1 MNTPVPLSPGPVRA
15 CPKILIDCD
24 ASSQFTAES
33 EKDMLKLATTLCLL
47 SGSLAAQWPTPP
59 ASGIPRTPDGKPDLS
74 APAPRSADGKPD
86 LSGVWMVANP
96 GSLFFIAGDLKP
108 EEMQPW
114 AAALLKQREANY
126 RNDTDGINCLPPGP
140 KAGIGVGNLP
150 FRIVQTPGLIA
161 MLYEY
166 QTIYRQI
173 FTNGRALPKDPNP
186 TWMGYSAGTWSG
198 DTLVVTTIGY
208 NDRTSLDLAGHPHT
222 EALRM
227 TERYHR
233 VDYGHID
240 LQVTFDDPKAYT
252 RPWTQAAKLD
262 LMPDGDLI
270 EYVCENERDKPHLIG
285 KSGEEFTVP
294 ADVLAKYAGTYGTG
308 PVPAIIS
315 LERGRLMI
323 DMGSGKTPLV
333 AHSENTF
340 TMDGTDVDF
349 VKDTNGKVTGMI
361 QHWNESD
368 RNFPRVR

>member
-1 MNTPVPLSPGPVRA
+1 
-15 CPKILIDCD
+15 
-24 ASSQFTAES
+24 
-33 EKDMLKLATTLCLL
+33 MLKLATALCLL
-47 SGSLAAQWPTPP
+47 SGALTAQWPKPP
-59 ASGIPRTPDGKPDLS
+59 ASGTPRTADGKPDLS

-96 GSLFFIAGDLKP
+96 GSLFYFSGDLKP
-108 EEMQPW
+108 EEMRPW
-114 AAALLKQREANY
+114 AASLLKQREANY

-150 FRIVQTPGLIA
+150 FRIVQTPGIIA
-161 MLYEY
+161 LLYEY

-173 FTNGRALPKDPNP
+173 FTNGRELPKDPNP
-186 TWMGYSAGTWSG
+186 TWMGYSTGTWNG

-222 EALRM
+222 EELRM
-227 TERYHR
+227 TERYRR

-240 LQVTFDDPKAYT
+240 LQVTFDDLKAYT
-252 RPWTQAAKLD
+252 RPWTQAVKLD

-285 KSGEEFTVP
+285 KSGEEFRVP
-294 ADVLAKYAGTYGTG
+294 AEVLAQYAGTYGTG
-308 PVPAIIS
+308 AVPAIVS
-315 LERGRLMI
+315 VESGRLMI

-333 AHSENTF
+333 ALSESNF
-340 TMDGTDVDF
+340 TMEGTNVDF
-349 VKDTNGKVTGMI
+349 VKNGDGKVTGMV
-361 QHWNESD
+361 QHWNEND

>member
-1 MNTPVPLSPGPVRA
+1 
-15 CPKILIDCD
+15 
-24 ASSQFTAES
+24 
-33 EKDMLKLATTLCLL
+33 MLKLATTLCLL
-47 SGSLAAQWPTPP
+47 SGSLAAQWPMPP

-96 GSLFFIAGDLKP
+96 GSLFYIAGDLKP
-108 EEMQPW
+108 EEVQPW

-161 MLYEY
+161 LLYEY
-166 QTIYRQI
+166 QTIYRLI

-186 TWMGYSAGTWSG
+186 TWMGYSAGTWNG
-198 DTLVVTTIGY
+198 DTLIVTTIGY

-227 TERYHR
+227 TERYRR

-252 RPWTQAAKLD
+252 RPWTQAVKLD

-285 KSGEEFTVP
+285 KSGEEFQIP
-294 ADVLAKYAGTYGTG
+294 AEVLAQYAGTYRTG
-308 PVPAIIS
+308 AVPAIVS
-315 LERGRLMI
+315 VENGRLTI
-323 DMGSGKTPLV
+323 DMGSGKSPLI
-333 AHSENTF
+333 AHSESSF
-340 TMDGTDVDF
+340 TMEGTGVDF
-349 VKDTNGKVTGMI
+349 VKDSEGKVTAMV